1 MESVIRD
8 AIVNH
13 LETNKLIADTQHG
26 FRNGRSCLTNLL
38 SYLELITKNID
49 EGNIVDAVYLDFA
62 KAFDKVPHQRLLL
75 KLKNHGISGNI
86 LQWISSWLYNRRQCV
101 QLKGSKSEWLWVSSG
116 VPQGSVLGPVLF
128 LIFINDFG
136 KDINGT
142 VLKFADDSK
151 LFGKANSVADCKR
164 IQDDLDKL
172 KQWSDIW
179 QMQFNVDKCKAIHFG
194 AHNTKFT
201 YNIDGI
207 PLENTE
213 TERDL
218 GIIVSDTLKSTD
230 QCAAAYNK
238 ANRILGLI
246 KRTVVSRDPS
256 ILVALYKSLVR
267 PHLEFCCSAW
277 SPHYKKDRT
286 LIERIQHRFTRLF
299 KDLQKLDYSE
309 RLNHLGLWTLEERRN
324 RADLIEVF
332 KLCKGQRTNSCACN
346 QLL

>member
-1 MESVIRD
+1 
-8 AIVNH
+8 
-13 LETNKLIADTQHG
+13 
-26 FRNGRSCLTNLL
+26 
-38 SYLELITKNID
+38 
-49 EGNIVDAVYLDFA
+49 
-62 KAFDKVPHQRLLL
+62 
-75 KLKNHGISGNI
+75 
-86 LQWISSWLYNRRQCV
+86 
-101 QLKGSKSEWLWVSSG
+101 
-116 VPQGSVLGPVLF
+116 
-128 LIFINDFG
+128 
-136 KDINGT
+136 
-142 VLKFADDSK
+142 
-151 LFGKANSVADCKR
+151 
-164 IQDDLDKL
+164 LDKL

-332 KLCKGQRTNSCACN
+332 KLCKGLTAVPVTNFFEFDISGRTRGHSLKLLKKHCSKDVRKYFFSYRVINRWNSLTEDIIRSPSIN
-346 QLL
+346 SFKKKLQKLRNTRMGFFLD